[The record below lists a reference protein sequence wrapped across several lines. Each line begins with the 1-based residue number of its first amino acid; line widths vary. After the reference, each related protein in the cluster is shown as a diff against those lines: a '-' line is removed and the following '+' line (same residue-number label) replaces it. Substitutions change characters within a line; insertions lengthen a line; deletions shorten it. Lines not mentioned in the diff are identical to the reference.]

1 VFKRIAG
8 AALVFSLAAC
18 TAPHPR
24 PAPQFPVPQAAP
36 IRALPA
42 PGDYQ
47 IDTAQSELRLLVYRA
62 GPLAHLGHNHVMVN
76 RNVSG
81 GVQIA
86 DGISAS
92 SFFISA
98 PASGFIVD
106 DPQARAEEGGDFAG
120 DVPEDAKAGTRRN
133 MLGAAVLNA
142 AANPQVTVKSVALTG
157 SLDALSADLEI
168 NAAGHTSKISAP
180 FVLQG
185 DAHQLTASG
194 SIELRQT
201 ALGITP
207 YSLFGGALQVQDS
220 MQLNF
225 KIIVSTN

>member
-1 VFKRIAG
+1 MFNRVAG

-18 TAPHPR
+18 TAPRPR
-24 PAPQFPVPQAAP
+24 PVPQLPKAQAASVQ
-36 IRALPA
+36 ALPA
-42 PGDYQ
+42 PGEYQ

-76 RNVSG
+76 RNVTG

-92 SFFISA
+92 SFFISV
-98 PASGFIVD
+98 PASAFTVD
-106 DPQARAEEGGDFAG
+106 DSQARAEEGGDFAG
-120 DVPEDAKAGTRRN
+120 EVPEDAKTGTRRN

-142 AANPQVTVKSVALTG
+142 TANPEVTVKSVALTG

-207 YSLFGGALQVQDS
+207 YSLLGGALQVRDA
-220 MQLNF
+220 MQLKF
-225 KIIVSTN
+225 TITVLTN